1 MHIHTI
7 ISKFIQTFAGKKRI
21 KGVSL
26 LLRSL
31 LVSGL
36 LLTIILVFA
45 SYSFINS
52 HSNNSNQIQNS
63 ILALSKLNLQSGDL
77 IFRRGTS
84 IESQIVLL
92 TDQNSEYSHV
102 GMIYKINGKLFV
114 IHTVPKEDDA
124 DPGYIKL
131 ESIDEFLSEG
141 KAARVAVYRL
151 VQNFPDKLNI
161 AGSYA
166 YNCYF
171 NKYCFDSN
179 YNLTTD
185 TELYCTELIWKAYK
199 CAGIDLVNNRLKN
212 INVIVANKIMIM
224 PSSIIESKLLKKI
237 YSN

>member
-1 MHIHTI
+1 M
-7 ISKFIQTFAGKKRI
+7 
-21 KGVSL
+21 

-36 LLTIILVFA
+36 LLTISVVFA

-52 HSNNSNQIQNS
+52 HSNNSNQIPNS
-63 ILALSKLNLQSGDL
+63 SLEIRKLNLQSGDL

-114 IHTVPKEDDA
+114 IHTVPKEDNA

-161 AGSYA
+161 ASSYA
-166 YNCYF
+166 YSCYS
-171 NKYCFDSN
+171 NKYCFDNN
-179 YNLTTD
+179 YDLVTD
-185 TELYCTELIWKAYK
+185 TQLYCTELIWKAYK
-199 CAGIDLVNNRLKN
+199 HAGIDLVCKRLRN
-212 INVIVANKIMIM
+212 INFIITHKIMIM
-224 PSSIIESKLLKKI
+224 PSSIIESELLKKI

>member
-1 MHIHTI
+1 
-7 ISKFIQTFAGKKRI
+7 
-21 KGVSL
+21 
-26 LLRSL
+26 L

-52 HSNNSNQIQNS
+52 HFNNSNKIPNLS
-63 ILALSKLNLQSGDL
+63 LEMSKLNLKSGDL

-114 IHTVPKEDDA
+114 IHTIPKEDDA

-161 AGSYA
+161 ASSYA
-166 YNCYF
+166 YSCYS
-171 NKYCFDSN
+171 NKYCFDN
-179 YNLTTD
+179 KYDLVTD
-185 TELYCTELIWKAYK
+185 TQLYCTELIWKAYK
-199 CAGIDLVNNRLKN
+199 HAGIDLVCKRLRN
-212 INVIVANKIMIM
+212 INFIITHKIMIM
-224 PSSIIESKLLKKI
+224 PSSIIESELLKKI

>member
-1 MHIHTI
+1 
-7 ISKFIQTFAGKKRI
+7 
-21 KGVSL
+21 L

-31 LVSGL
+31 LISGL

-52 HSNNSNQIQNS
+52 HSNNSIQKHNLS
-63 ILALSKLNLQSGDL
+63 LEISKLNLQNGDL

-92 TDQNSEYSHV
+92 TDQESEYSHV
-102 GMIYKINGKLFV
+102 GMIYKTNGKLFV
-114 IHTVPKEDDA
+114 IHTVPKEADA

-141 KAARVAVYRL
+141 KAERLAVYRL
-151 VQNFPDKLNI
+151 IQNSSEKINI
-161 AGSYA
+161 ASSYA
-166 YNCYF
+166 YNCYIK
-171 NKYCFDSN
+171 NYRFDNN
-179 YNLTTD
+179 YDLVSD
-185 TELYCTELIWKAYK
+185 KKLYCTELIWKAYK
-199 CAGIDLVNNRLKN
+199 LAGIDLVCNRLKN
-212 INVIVANKIMIM
+212 INIIVTSRTMIM